1 LKPARADQG
10 PGRRPRAGNALLEF
24 ILTLPIVIFVAG
36 LTIYMSMAMLTRQ
49 QTLVDARRVVLNAS
63 NTDNGWSSMQL
74 ETWLPGLRRNLRANL
89 PRGTGEE
96 LERLRREIE
105 PDTVAKTSN
114 ALARDYWNRIWINLP
129 GRREV
134 HTSRSFT
141 TQGRMWDF
149 IDKTATADRWADTSP
164 WYFHD
169 LDTWQIARS
178 GPLEDIFKAFYNN
191 LQGPVAAHF
200 QPTRDDIIQRWW
212 HYQPGRWPD

>member
-1 LKPARADQG
+1 MRPAHADQG

-36 LTIYMSMAMLTRQ
+36 LAIYMSMAMLSRQ
-49 QTLVDARRVVLNAS
+49 QALVDARHVVLNAS
-63 NTDNGWSSMQL
+63 NTDNGWSSMKL
-74 ETWLPGLRRNLRANL
+74 ETWLPGLRRNLRVNL

-105 PDTVAKTSN
+105 PDTVARTSN
-114 ALARDYWNRIWINLP
+114 ALARDYWSRIWINLP
-129 GRREV
+129 GRRDV

-149 IDKTATADRWADTSP
+149 IEKTATADRWADTSP
-164 WYFHD
+164 WYVHD
-169 LDTWQIARS
+169 LDMWQIARS
-178 GPLEDIFKAFYNN
+178 GPLQDIFKAFYNN

-200 QPTRDDIIQRWW
+200 QPTRDDIIHRWW